1 MDVLLIAV
9 EKRGNAGFTAK
20 VGVTG
25 QERNELLVVQLDA
38 ATGIDFEE
46 GLIDFL
52 LVDALEVEAQLP
64 YVCLLH
70 NPYVFSYSVYARPVL
85 RGQR

>member
-1 MDVLLIAV
+1 MYVLLVAV
-9 EKRGNAGFTAK
+9 EKRLDAGLTAK
-20 VGVTG
+20 VGVPG
-25 QERNELLVVQLDA
+25 QERDEILVAQLDT
-38 ATGIDFEE
+38 ATGIDVEE

-64 YVCLLH
+64 YSCLLH